1 MANFIDLYI
10 NADTL
15 ANATAVFTDVEMTTL
30 ATPGYYSDG
39 VTTRYQSATSL
50 GSAVACPDCP
60 VGCENDVIFAMPDSV
75 SGQLSG
81 EVTTG
86 TAAGAIKIEINGVS
100 SNPIGVDIIFNSAHY
115 NTFSSNLATNYTSAI
130 AAPNANIKSY
140 FWAASGGTT
149 GCSNWASG
157 NTNFP
162 IYHYNPT
169 LSTWYNSGTTTSIT
183 TTNKLATSLAAGMA
197 GKLITYVP
205 KATAG
210 AQSLLIDFDVVC
222 GTSKTG
228 PSLSVGCP
236 TTLKN
241 ISTSAQ
247 TTNPVNACSQTSLG
261 STAYIGPV
269 ASTTDNVLAIKDWVF
284 SDANGATK
292 LTNGYYKAAGANLN
306 GVSAANGYF
315 LVING
320 IVTQIQAC

>member
-1 MANFIDLYI
+1 
-10 NADTL
+10 
-15 ANATAVFTDVEMTTL
+15 
-30 ATPGYYSDG
+30 
-39 VTTRYQSATSL
+39 
-50 GSAVACPDCP
+50 
-60 VGCENDVIFAMPDSV
+60 
-75 SGQLSG
+75 
-81 EVTTG
+81 
-86 TAAGAIKIEINGVS
+86 
-100 SNPIGVDIIFNSAHY
+100 
-115 NTFSSNLATNYTSAI
+115 
-130 AAPNANIKSY
+130 
-140 FWAASGGTT
+140 
-149 GCSNWASG
+149 
-157 NTNFP
+157 
-162 IYHYNPT
+162 
-169 LSTWYNSGTTTSIT
+169 
-183 TTNKLATSLAAGMA
+183 MA

-320 IVTQIQAC
+320 IVTEIQAC

>member
-1 MANFIDLYI
+1 MANFIDLYV

-15 ANATAVFTDVEMTTL
+15 ANATAVFTDAQMTTL
-30 ATPGYYSDG
+30 ASNGYYSDG
-39 VTTRYQSATSL
+39 VTTRYQSSTGL

-60 VGCENDVIFAMPDSV
+60 VGCENDVIFAMPDSIP
-75 SGQLSG
+75 GQLSG

-100 SNPIGVDIIFNSAHY
+100 NNPIGVDIIFNSAHY
-115 NTFSSNLATNYTSAI
+115 NIFSSNLSNI
-130 AAPNANIKSY
+130 VFAPNINIKSY

-149 GCSNWASG
+149 GCSNWTSG
-157 NTNFP
+157 NNNFP

-183 TTNKLATSLAAGMA
+183 TTNKLSTPIAAGMA

-205 KATAG
+205 KTTTG

-241 ISTSAQ
+241 ISISAQ
-247 TTNPVNACSQTSLG
+247 SGNSGAACGQTSLG
-261 STAYIGPV
+261 NTAYIGPV
-269 ASTTDNVLAIKDWVF
+269 SSTTDNVLAIKDWVF

-292 LTNGYYKAAGANLN
+292 LTNGYYKAAGDNLD
-306 GVSAANGYF
+306 GVSAEDNGSF
-315 LVING
+315 KVENG
-320 IVTQIQAC
+320 IVTEIQAC